1 MTAQTIVKVEK
12 KQLSR
17 TLRRFLRNRLAVV
30 GLIILII
37 LSLAALFAP
46 LLATHS
52 MEALDLRHTNSA
64 PTPEHILGTD
74 EVGRDTYSRL
84 LYAGRV
90 SLSVGVVSTMISVG
104 IGVVLGA
111 LAGFFGGTVDSAIMR
126 IVDIFMCFPFFV
138 IAITLA
144 AILGPS
150 IWNVMFISGILGW
163 TSICRIVRAEVLSL
177 KTREFV
183 EAAKALGVSNW
194 KNIIGHVIPNT
205 FSLIIVYAT
214 LGIASGILS
223 EAGLSYLGLGV
234 KQPQPSWGNML
245 ASAQSFVA
253 LQQRW
258 WQWVPAGLLVFI
270 TILAINFVGDGLRDA
285 LDPKLS
291 R

>member
-1 MTAQTIVKVEK
+1 
-12 KQLSR
+12 
-17 TLRRFLRNRLAVV
+17 
-30 GLIILII
+30 
-37 LSLAALFAP
+37 
-46 LLATHS
+46 
-52 MEALDLRHTNSA
+52 
-64 PTPEHILGTD
+64 
-74 EVGRDTYSRL
+74 
-84 LYAGRV
+84 
-90 SLSVGVVSTMISVG
+90 MISAA
-104 IGVVLGA
+104 IGVILGA
-111 LAGFFGGTVDSAIMR
+111 LAGYFGGVVDGVIMR

-138 IAITLA
+138 IAISLA

-150 IWNVMFISGILGW
+150 IYNVMLISGVLGW

-183 EAAKALGVSNW
+183 EAARALGVSNW
-194 KNIIGHVIPNT
+194 KNITGHVIPNT

-223 EAGLSYLGLGV
+223 EAGLSFLGLGV

-253 LQQRW
+253 LQNRW

>member
-1 MTAQTIVKVEK
+1 MTTQAIAKVEK

-17 TLRRFLRNRLAVV
+17 TIRRFLRNRLAVF
-30 GLIILII
+30 GLIVLIV
-37 LSLAALFAP
+37 LSLASAFAP

-52 MEALDLRHTNSA
+52 MDELDLRNTNSK
-64 PTPEHILGTD
+64 PTALHIMGTD

-90 SLSVGVVSTMISVG
+90 SLSVGVVSTMISVA
-104 IGVVLGA
+104 IGAVLGA
-111 LAGFFGGTVDSAIMR
+111 LAGFFGGTVDGVIMR

-150 IWNVMFISGILGW
+150 IWNVMFISGVLGW

>member
-1 MTAQTIVKVEK
+1 MTAQAINKVEK
-12 KQLSR
+12 KRVNR
-17 TLRRFLRNRLAVV
+17 TVQRFLRNRLAVF
-30 GLIILII
+30 GLIILLI
-37 LSLAALFAP
+37 LSFAAIFAP

-52 MEALDLRHTNSA
+52 LEELDLKNTNS
-64 PTPEHILGTD
+64 PPSPIHILGTD

-90 SLSVGVVSTMISVG
+90 SLSVGIVSTMISAA
-104 IGVVLGA
+104 IGVILGA
-111 LAGFFGGTVDSAIMR
+111 LAGYFGGVVDGVIMR

-138 IAITLA
+138 IAISLA

-150 IWNVMFISGILGW
+150 IYNVMLISGVLGW

-183 EAAKALGVSNW
+183 EAARALGVSNW
-194 KNIIGHVIPNT
+194 KNITGHVIPNT

-223 EAGLSYLGLGV
+223 EAGLSFLGLGV

-253 LQQRW
+253 LQNRW